1 MLLNSSNLASR
12 YIRKVQMIYICVF
25 VVLNLLNLLKI
36 KKEIENPSPKKS
48 SAFKGE
54 KWTKYVGYS
63 LQPQFL
69 RHSLQQQ
76 FLARVSSGNVKKKE
90 YEHNT
95 WWKKNHFEIKCFIF
109 NLYQIAF
116 NVKKLFTN
124 NVYFFMD
131 EFLFK
136 YATL

>member
-76 FLARVSSGNVKKKE
+76 FLARVSSGNVKKKKNMNIILDE
-90 YEHNT
+90 
-95 WWKKNHFEIKCFIF
+95 KKIILKLNVLYLTYIKSRLTLRNC
-109 NLYQIAF
+109 LQTM
-116 NVKKLFTN
+116 FT
-124 NVYFFMD
+124 FSW
-131 EFLFK
+131 K